1 MNTNFKMILAASMAV
16 ALVCCGS
23 KGSKIDPQR
32 VANRNVEYDQY
43 FTEIKAD
50 AAPAKPDEKG
60 FIRRWTIIEPINKPN
75 SGNTVFTDSYI
86 LAELTKEYFK
96 GQFTSDIK
104 SLPKTGDQVI
114 VESEAPRAGGRGGFG
129 GFGGGAPQGAG
140 APGAGQARPQGAPG
154 AGAPGAGQAR
164 PQGAPG
170 AGAPGAGQA
179 RPQGAPQGAPQGGA
193 PMGMGGF
200 GGMMGGGAPAAAA
213 APQMVKDTLT
223 WHSVDS
229 KLYNIKL
236 IRFALGTSEGQKR
249 YGLIFNAFTVINCEK
264 DMVVRLAA
272 GSNSASIWW
281 VNGEK
286 VLTLQA
292 DRRMVADDGMSKRIT
307 LKKGKNLVRAAV
319 INGPGMSDMCMRFYN
334 EDGSIVKNITITNN

>member
-129 GFGGGAPQGAG
+129 GFGGGAPQ
-140 APGAGQARPQGAPG
+140 G

>member
-1 MNTNFKMILAASMAV
+1 MILAAAMAV
-16 ALVCCGS
+16 VLVGCGS
-23 KGSKIDPQR
+23 SNGKIDPQR
-32 VANRNVEYDQY
+32 IANRNVEYDQY

-60 FIRRWTIIEPINKPN
+60 FIRRWTILEPINKPN
-75 SGNTVFTDSYI
+75 SGNTVFTDNYI

-96 GQFTSDIK
+96 GQFTADIK
-104 SLPKTGDQVI
+104 SLPKAGDEVI

-140 APGAGQARPQGAPG
+140 AGQARPQGAPA

-164 PQGAPG
+164 PQG
-170 AGAPGAGQA
+170 GQA
-179 RPQGAPQGAPQGGA
+179 RPQGAPQGGAPQ
-193 PMGMGGF
+193 GMGGF
-200 GGMMGGGAPAAAA
+200 GGFGGGMMGGGAPAAAA
-213 APQMVKDTLT
+213 PATVKDTLE

-229 KLYNIKL
+229 KLFNIKL
-236 IRFALGTSEGQKR
+236 IRFALGSSNGQKR
-249 YGLIFNAFTVINCEK
+249 YGLIFNAFTVINV
-264 DMVVRLAA
+264 DQDVVVRLAA
-272 GSNSASIWW
+272 GSNASSIWW

-307 LKKGKNLVRAAV
+307 LKKGKNIVRAAV
-319 INGPGMSDMCMRFYN
+319 INGPGMSDMCARFYN
-334 EDGSIVKNITITNN
+334 EDGTILKNYTITNK

>member
-1 MNTNFKMILAASMAV
+1 MNRNFKLILAVGMTAV
-16 ALVCCGS
+16 LVGCGS
-23 KGSKIDPQR
+23 NGSTIDPQR
-32 VANRNVEYDQY
+32 IANRNVEFDQY

-50 AAPAKPDEKG
+50 AAPAKPDENG

-86 LAELTKEYFK
+86 QAELTKEYFK
-96 GQFTSDIK
+96 GQFSNDINA
-104 SLPKTGDQVI
+104 LPKTGDQVI

-140 APGAGQARPQGAPG
+140 QARPQ
-154 AGAPGAGQAR
+154 
-164 PQGAPG
+164 
-170 AGAPGAGQA
+170 GAPGAGQA
-179 RPQGAPQGAPQGGA
+179 RPQGAPQGQGRPQGAPQGAPQGGF
-193 PMGMGGF
+193 GGF
-200 GGMMGGGAPAAAA
+200 GGGMMGGGAPAAAA
-213 APQMVKDTLT
+213 PALVKDTLE

-229 KLYNIKL
+229 KLFNIKL
-236 IRFALGTSEGQKR
+236 IRFALGSSNGQKR
-249 YGLIFNAFTVINCEK
+249 YGLIFNAFTVINCEQ
-264 DMVVRLAA
+264 DVVVRLAA
-272 GSNSASIWW
+272 GSNASSIWW

-319 INGPGMSDMCMRFYN
+319 INGPGMSDMCARFYN
-334 EDGSIVKNITITNN
+334 EDGTIFKNYTITNN